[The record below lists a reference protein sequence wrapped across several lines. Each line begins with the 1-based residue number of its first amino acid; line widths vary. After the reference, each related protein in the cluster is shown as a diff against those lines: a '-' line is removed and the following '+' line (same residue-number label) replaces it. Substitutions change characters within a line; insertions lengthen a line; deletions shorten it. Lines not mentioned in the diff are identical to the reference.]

1 MHAAVQSGGRSPKQ
15 LNGPSASQQL
25 KTAPDG
31 TQNCGLSKGK
41 KRERE
46 VSKELIQLSG
56 IEIVCLSMTV
66 SLEASW
72 TI

>member
-1 MHAAVQSGGRSPKQ
+1 MVHRIVVY
-15 LNGPSASQQL
+15 L
-25 KTAPDG
+25 KER
-31 TQNCGLSKGK
+31 
-41 KRERE
+41 RERE
-46 VSKELIQLSG
+46 VSKELIQISG